1 MSIVAES
8 NKGRRPYPP
17 QFKREAVELYR
28 RSGRSIVTIAGEIG
42 VAPES
47 LRKWNLQQEVDA
59 GEREGLTSDERARL
73 TELERENQR
82 LRMERDLLKRAA
94 AFFAKETEIRSAST
108 GSSRRRRPAPRSRW
122 PASCSASRGRAF

>member
-28 RSGRSIVTIAGEIG
+28 RSGRSIVRIAGEIG

-47 LRKWNLQQEVDA
+47 LRKWNLQHEIDS
-59 GEREGLTSDERARL
+59 GEREGLTSGERARL
-73 TELERENQR
+73 GELERENAR

-94 AFFAKETEIRSAST
+94 AFFAKETEIR
-108 GSSRRRRPAPRSRW
+108 
-122 PASCSASRGRAF
+122 

>member
-17 QFKREAVELYR
+17 QFMREAVELCR
-28 RSGRSIVTIAGEIG
+28 RSGRAIVAIAGEIG

-47 LRKWNLQQEVDA
+47 LRKLNSQHEVDA
-59 GEREGLTSDERARL
+59 GEREGLTADERGRL
-73 TELERENQR
+73 GELERENAR

-94 AFFAKETEIRSAST
+94 AFFATESGTR
-108 GSSRRRRPAPRSRW
+108 
-122 PASCSASRGRAF
+122 

>member
-1 MSIVAES
+1 MECPRFDGHLSAGSVGARPEDVHRGWD

-28 RSGRSIVTIAGEIG
+28 RSGKSIVPVAAEIG

-47 LRKWNLQQEVDA
+47 LRKWNLQHEVDV
-59 GEREGLTSDERARL
+59 GEREGLTSNERARL
-73 TELERENQR
+73 KELERENQR

-94 AFFAKETEIRSAST
+94 AFFAKETETR
-108 GSSRRRRPAPRSRW
+108 
-122 PASCSASRGRAF
+122 